1 MVAEEIAPEPVD
13 GEIEN
18 TEVDLYCEK
27 KFFDERTEVNAR
39 IAIMIKTDGPTKQNH
54 YAWTHGIVRQY
65 VALLGYREPIGLSQL
80 WLWLACL

>member
-1 MVAEEIAPEPVD
+1 MAAEEAAPEPVD

-39 IAIMIKTDGPTKQNH
+39 IAIMIKADGPTKQNH

-65 VALLGYREPIGLSQL
+65 LRSPVTIERPHWTDPAVSSVCR
-80 WLWLACL
+80 